1 MNKIDQAYKEI
12 LENMMSIAGY
22 DITFDDLLKEEDG
35 WWERYTMTQ
44 DQRDKWKEESIQLLR
59 TKLRWPKWRAEDQM
73 TWIELMWGLKISH

>member
-35 WWERYTMTQ
+35 WWDRYTMTQ
-44 DQRDKWKEESIQLLR
+44 EQKDKWKEESIQLLR

>member
-22 DITFDDLLKEEDG
+22 DITFDDLLKEEDR
-35 WWERYTMTQ
+35 WWDRYTMTQ
-44 DQRDKWKEESIQLLR
+44 EQKDKWKEESVQLLR

>member
-1 MNKIDQAYKEI
+1 MNKIDQAYKDI

-22 DITFDDLLKEEDG
+22 DITYEDLLKEEDG
-35 WWERYTMTQ
+35 WWDRYTMTQ
-44 DQRDKWKEESIQLLR
+44 EQRDKWKEESIQLLR

>member
-22 DITFDDLLKEEDG
+22 DVTYEDLLKEEDG
-35 WWERYTMTQ
+35 WWARYTMTQ

>member
-1 MNKIDQAYKEI
+1 MNKIDQAYKDI

-22 DITFDDLLKEEDG
+22 DIAYEDLLKEEDG
-35 WWERYTMTQ
+35 WWDRYTMTQ
-44 DQRDKWKEESIQLLR
+44 EQRDKWKKESIQLLR